1 MIDHMDITSDQKTTS
16 YHARPEPGQLVE
28 VRRRQWVVSEV
39 NSSLLDSSRPLG
51 IGEASADYTVEK
63 ASTSLPSTQHLVSM
77 SSIDEDGLG
86 EELEVI
92 WEIEPGAQVIERAGL
107 PSITGQDDSN
117 TLEAFLDAIRWGAA
131 TNADRGFL
139 QAPFRSGVSIEDF
152 QLDPLVRAIDMA
164 RVNLLIAD
172 DVGLGK
178 TIEAGLVIQEMLLR
192 HRARTVLV
200 ICPASLQEKW
210 RVEMLEKFGLE
221 FLVVDTTYI
230 KQLRRERGIHANPW
244 TSHPR
249 LIASMDWAKSG
260 EGLRAMRDVL
270 PAHAGHPRKFDL
282 LVVDEAHNIAPAAGA
297 HYALESQRTRF
308 IRAISP
314 HFQHRLFLT
323 ATPHNGYT
331 ESFTSLLELLDDQR
345 FARNVLPDEKQ
356 LSQVMIRRLK
366 SDLVD
371 AEGKPLYAQ
380 RRLQALEVPYTDEER
395 EIHRTLN
402 DYCASREKSAEK
414 GGSTFGTSFINQLLK
429 KRLFSSPAAFA
440 STLEKHISSLSKS
453 TKLKVSDPM
462 ADRILRKAI
471 LKVDED
477 YANDQEVE
485 NAQSEAVEEASR
497 RAQPLTQE
505 QQGMLDELRQWAQRA
520 KNQTDSK
527 AKAVLDWLSA
537 NLKPGGVWNDRR
549 VILFTEYRTTHQW
562 MHEILASHGFGGERL
577 GLLHGGLTQDERE
590 PIKAAFQASPKDSPV
605 RILLATDAAS
615 EGIDLQNHCNC
626 LIHLEIPYNPNV
638 MEQRNGRID
647 RHGQRDTEVLIWH
660 PVDGG
665 GKGHASVG
673 GHGEDILRALRK
685 LELMRA
691 DMGSVN
697 PVIAPQMSGL
707 IEGSLKDLDT
717 RLAEAKIAK
726 ARRFVRAERDLKER
740 VAKLHERLLATQQDF
755 HLTPDHIR
763 MAVQTGLALAGRP
776 PLESVSLA
784 GAPQGSVFKMPP
796 LSGSWARCSEGL
808 EHPFRKGLIRPITF
822 DHAIA
827 KGRDDVVLVH
837 LNHRLVQMC
846 LRLLRAEVWAQE
858 DVKKLHR
865 VTVRTV
871 PDSSIEGAAVVVIS
885 RLVITGGNHHRLHE
899 ELTASGGYLRDQ
911 SFRREEGVGRVQRWL
926 DEARPVTANGS
937 LFDALRVR
945 FDRAQPAILQ
955 SVDARSKDRLKFL
968 TNTLETRRKQEIDDI
983 GAVLDELERAI
994 QSELKKEQQ
1003 PEQMSLFTEDER
1015 TQLKRDTAALEARL
1029 SRIPDERQMEMRAIA
1044 SRYAKLD
1051 DRTFPVAVIFLVP
1064 EHMEGA

>member
-1 MIDHMDITSDQKTTS
+1 MGVQTEQQAQT
-16 YHARPEPGQLVE
+16 YRARPEPGQLVE
-28 VRRRQWVVSEV
+28 VRRRQWVVADV
-39 NSSLLDSSRPLG
+39 DAARLDTGTP
-51 IGEASADYTVEK
+51 
-63 ASTSLPSTQHLVSM
+63 QHCVTL

-86 EELEVI
+86 EELEVV

-107 PSITGQDDSN
+107 PSVTGQDDSGM
-117 TLEAFLDAIRWGAA
+117 LDAFLDAVRWGAA

-178 TIEAGLVIQEMLLR
+178 TIEAGLVIQELLLR
-192 HRARTVLV
+192 HRARTILIV
-200 ICPASLQEKW
+200 CPASLQEKW
-210 RVEMLEKFGLE
+210 RVEMLEKFGLD
-221 FLVVDTTYI
+221 FRVVDTDYI
-230 KQLRRERGIHANPW
+230 KRLRRERGIHANPW

-249 LIASMDWAKSG
+249 LITSMDWAKGG
-260 EGLRAMRDVL
+260 EGLRAMRDVI
-270 PAHAGHPRKFDL
+270 PPHVGHPRKFDL
-282 LVVDEAHNIAPAAGA
+282 LVVDEAHNVAPAAGA

-308 IRAISP
+308 VRAIGP

-345 FARNVLPDEKQ
+345 FARNILPDEKR

-371 AEGKPLYAQ
+371 AHGNPLYA
-380 RRLQALEVPYTDEER
+380 RRTLQALEVPYTGEER
-395 EIHRTLN
+395 AIHHKLD
-402 DYCASREKSAEK
+402 DYCASREKDAEK
-414 GGSTFGTSFINQLLK
+414 AGNGFGTVFVNRLLK
-429 KRLFSSPAAFA
+429 KRLLSSPAAFA
-440 STLEKHISSLSKS
+440 STLEKHVASLSEARPAKS
-453 TKLKVSDPM
+453 DAM
-462 ADRILRKAI
+462 AERILHKAI

-477 YANDQEVE
+477 YADDQEVE
-485 NAQSEAVEEASR
+485 NAQAEAIEEATR
-497 RAQPLTQE
+497 RSMPLTPE
-505 QQGMLDELRQWAQRA
+505 QRATLDDLRVWAQRA
-520 KNQTDSK
+520 RNQADSK
-527 AKAVLDWLSA
+527 AEAILDWLTA
-537 NLKPGGVWNDRR
+537 NLKPDGQWNDRR

-562 MHEILASHGFGGERL
+562 MHQILASHGFGGERL
-577 GLLHGGLTQDERE
+577 GLLHGGLSQEERE

-615 EGIDLQNHCNC
+615 EGIDLQNHCNR

-647 RHGQRDTEVLIWH
+647 RHGQREKEVLIWH

-665 GKGHASVG
+665 DTSGASVG

-685 LELMRA
+685 LDSMRA

-717 RLAEAKIAK
+717 RLAEARIARAK
-726 ARRFVRAERDLKER
+726 NFVRAERELKER
-740 VAKLHERLLATQQDF
+740 VAKLHERLLTTKQDF
-755 HLTPDHIR
+755 HLTPDHVL
-763 MAVQTGLALAGRP
+763 MAVKTGLALAGRP
-776 PLESVSLA
+776 PLEPVELA
-784 GAPQGSVFKMPP
+784 GAPSGSVFRMPA
-796 LSGSWARCSEGL
+796 LSGSWARCLEGL
-808 EHPFRKGLIRPITF
+808 RHPHTQKIRPITF
-822 DHAIA
+822 DHAVA
-827 KGRDDVVLVH
+827 SGRDDVVLVH

-846 LRLLRAEVWAQE
+846 LRLLRAEIWAQD

-871 PDSSIEGAAVVVIS
+871 PDELVEGPAVIVVS
-885 RLVITGGNHHRLHE
+885 RLVVTGGNHHRLHE
-899 ELTASGGYLRDQ
+899 ELTVSGGYLRDQ
-911 SFRREEGVGRVQRWL
+911 SFRREEGVTRVQQWL
-926 DEARPVTANGS
+926 DGSRPITAAPS

-945 FDRAQPAILQ
+945 FDRQQEAILK
-955 SVDARSKDRLKFL
+955 SVDARSKERLRFL
-968 TNTLETRRKQEIDDI
+968 TNTLQTRKQQEIDDI
-983 GAVLDELERAI
+983 GTVLDELEKAI

-1003 PEQMSLFTEDER
+1003 PEQLSLFTEDER
-1015 TQLKRDTAALEARL
+1015 TQLRRDIAALEARL
-1029 SRIPDERQMEMRAIA
+1029 ARIPDERRMETQAIE

-1051 DRTFPVAVIFLVP
+1051 DRTFPVAVIFVVP
-1064 EHMEGA
+1064 ESTSGVAK

>member
-1 MIDHMDITSDQKTTS
+1 MEISDPQNS
-16 YHARPEPGQLVE
+16 QAYRACPEPGQLVE
-28 VRRRQWVVSEV
+28 VRRRQWVVADV
-39 NSSLLDSSRPLG
+39 TSSKL
-51 IGEASADYTVEK
+51 ASAS
-63 ASTSLPSTQHLVSM
+63 ASQHLVTL
-77 SSIDEDGLG
+77 SSIDEDALG

-107 PSITGQDDSN
+107 PSITGQDDSK
-117 TLEAFLDAIRWGAA
+117 TLDAFLDAVRWGAA

-139 QAPFRSGVSIEDF
+139 QAPFHSGVTIEDF

-192 HRARTVLV
+192 HRARTVLI

-221 FLVVDTTYI
+221 FRIVDTAYI

-244 TSHPR
+244 ISYPR
-249 LIASMDWAKSG
+249 LIASMDWVKSG
-260 EGLRAMRDVL
+260 EALRAMRDVL
-270 PAHAGHPRKFDL
+270 PAHASYPRKFDL
-282 LVVDEAHNIAPAAGA
+282 LVVDEAHHIAPAAGV

-308 IRAISP
+308 VRLISP

-345 FARNVLPDEKQ
+345 FARNILPDEKQ

-371 AEGKPLYAQ
+371 ADGKLLYAQ
-380 RRLQALEVPYTDEER
+380 RKLQALPASYTTEER
-395 EIHRTLN
+395 DIRQKLN
-402 DYCASREKSAEK
+402 DYCASREKDADK
-414 GGSTFGTSFINQLLK
+414 TGSSFGTAFVNQLLK

-440 STLEKHISSLSKS
+440 STLEKHIASLSTGGQRKE
-453 TKLKVSDPM
+453 KDAM
-462 ADRILRKAI
+462 AERILRKAI
-471 LKVDED
+471 LRVDED

-497 RAQPLTQE
+497 RAQPLTAE
-505 QQGMLDELRQWAQRA
+505 QQQLLGDLRQWAQRA
-520 KNQTDSK
+520 KNQVDAK

-537 NLKPGGVWNDRR
+537 NLKTDGQWNDRR

-577 GLLHGGLTQDERE
+577 GLLHGGLSQEDRE
-590 PIKAAFQASPKDSPV
+590 PIKAAFQASPMDSAV

-647 RHGQRDTEVLIWH
+647 RHGQRQKEVLIWH

-665 GKGHASVG
+665 AQGEMTVG
-673 GHGEDILRALRK
+673 GHGDDIIRALRK
-685 LELMRA
+685 LESMRA

-717 RLAEAKIAK
+717 RMAEAKIAK
-726 ARRFVRAERDLKER
+726 ARRFVRTERELKER
-740 VAKLHERLLATQQDF
+740 VAKLHERLLTTQHDF
-755 HLTPDHIR
+755 HLTPDHIL
-763 MAVQTGLALAGRP
+763 MAVKTGLALAGRP
-776 PLESVSLA
+776 PLEAAKLA
-784 GAPQGSVFKMPP
+784 DTPAGTVFKMPA
-796 LSGSWARCSEGL
+796 LSGSWARCLEGL
-808 EHPFRKGLIRPITF
+808 RHPHTLQIRPITF
-822 DHAIA
+822 DHAVA
-827 KGRDDVVLVH
+827 KGRDAVVLVH

-846 LRLLRAEVWAQE
+846 LRLLRAEVWAQD

-865 VTVRTV
+865 VTVRSV
-871 PDSSIEGAAVVVIS
+871 SDAQIDGPAAIVIS

-899 ELTASGGYLRDQ
+899 ELTVAGGYLGDTN
-911 SFRREEGVGRVQRWL
+911 FRREEGVTKVQQWL
-926 DEARPVTANGS
+926 DNAKPVMANDA
-937 LFDALRVR
+937 LFDAIRVR
-945 FDRAQPAILQ
+945 FDRAQSAILQ
-955 SVDARSKDRLKFL
+955 SVDARSKDRLKSL
-968 TNTLETRRKQEIDDI
+968 TNTLQARKQQEVADI
-983 GAVLDELERAI
+983 GAVLDELEKSI
-994 QSELKKEQQ
+994 QNELKKDEQPAQ
-1003 PEQMSLFTEDER
+1003 LSLFTEDER
-1015 TQLKRDTAALEARL
+1015 TQLRRDTAALEARL
-1029 SRIPDERQMEMRAIA
+1029 ARIPAERLQEAQAIET
-1044 SRYAKLD
+1044 RYAKLN

-1064 EHMEGA
+1064 ESAVQGGAA